1 MRLHVARECLRALYA
16 HCLSSLCLLGPSLPL
31 SEGTAQTQPAHSS
44 LLPALQNPPFL
55 YTTNDL
61 FGYLAAYVFEDVGV
75 TAYNG
80 AIPAITSPAYTS
92 AAASILAIEAY
103 HAGLVS
109 VWLSCVFALCCPA
122 LPCPAATSHTLIALL
137 MPIYRA
143 HQPPSADMPLTPL
156 MPIYRAHQPPSADM
170 PLTPLLQVRK
180 TLYDNADVETPYG
193 QTVAQVADQI
203 SMLRGNLTIQVDPAT
218 APRARTRASP

>member
-1 MRLHVARECLRALYA
+1 M
-16 HCLSSLCLLGPSLPL
+16 
-31 SEGTAQTQPAHSS
+31 
-44 LLPALQNPPFL
+44 

-80 AIPAITSPAYTS
+80 AIPAITSKTYTS

-109 VWLSCVFALCCPA
+109 VWLSCVVVLCTCCPA
-122 LPCPAATSHTLIALL
+122 LPCCRQPHLDCIAEPL
-137 MPIYRA
+137 YRA
-143 HQPPSADMPLTPL
+143 NFSAP
-156 MPIYRAHQPPSADM
+156 ADM

-180 TLYDNADVETPYG
+180 TLYDNADEETPYG
-193 QTVAQVADQI
+193 QTVAQVADRI
-203 SMLRGNLTIQVDPAT
+203 SQLRGNLTIQVDNAT
-218 APRARTRASP
+218 APMGEDEGITTNDVSASIILKLPCTGYLTKGRSTVSLLSRLLSLTVLPCLLGLPLELGDAACCSFNSCWHRLAP